1 MSLGLPVGAVMNC
14 ADNTGAKN
22 LYIIS
27 VKRACPL
34 PRPAM
39 TAPAHPGHCES
50 ACSFLR
56 ARMARSAGAGRRR
69 QSRPGRAEGWHVAQ
83 TAFNAGLHP
92 AGWGARLNRLPGA
105 SPGDMFMGT
114 VKKGKPDLRKKGAP
128 PPAPQTTAC
137 PAVGRAAEK
146 MTSRVCAVMPGVVV
160 RQRKPFRRKDGLFI
174 YFEGALRF
182 FTSFTSF
189 ICKPFLGRRA
199 AFAAK
204 LPVRYC
210 CFLSTRFR
218 SCRQC
223 RRDCE
228 PEGRDEGCALC
239 TEGSPP
245 PTHTAAS
252 LRRCGKCRSSPVTL
266 RSLRVCLRV
275 CLPAKSSEYVSMP

>member
-1 MSLGLPVGAVMNC
+1 MTKRGAYFGGSRPCAAAGEKPRSGPTPSPRSHPGSGAAGNKFKMSLGLPVGAVMNC

-34 PRPAM
+34 PRPVV

-50 ACSFLR
+50 VCAFLR

-69 QSRPGRAEGWHVAQ
+69 QSRPGRAEDWHVAP

-128 PPAPQTTAC
+128 PPAPQSTAC

-146 MTSRVCAVMPGVVV
+146 VAFSGPRSYAWRGRPPAQAVPQKGRPVHLLRGCAAFFHKL
-160 RQRKPFRRKDGLFI
+160 RFLFANPFWA
-174 YFEGALRF
+174 GALP
-182 FTSFTSF
+182 S
-189 ICKPFLGRRA
+189 P
-199 AFAAK
+199 
-204 LPVRYC
+204 
-210 CFLSTRFR
+210 R
-218 SCRQC
+218 SCLS
-223 RRDCE
+223 
-228 PEGRDEGCALC
+228 GA
-239 TEGSPP
+239 
-245 PTHTAAS
+245 
-252 LRRCGKCRSSPVTL
+252 V
-266 RSLRVCLRV
+266 VF
-275 CLPAKSSEYVSMP
+275 